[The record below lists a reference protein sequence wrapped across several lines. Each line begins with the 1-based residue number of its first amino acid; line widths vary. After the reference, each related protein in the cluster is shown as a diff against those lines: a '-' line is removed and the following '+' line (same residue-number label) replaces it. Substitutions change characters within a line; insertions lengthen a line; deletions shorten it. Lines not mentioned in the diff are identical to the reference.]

1 MRTAKPSL
9 RSSFFGWL
17 APVEPVQPPDNS
29 RRLLQLRTRM
39 LGLLR
44 ECPAAPTAGLVRR
57 IAQAPDGQAL
67 WHCRGELMQA
77 LCRGVGEGRA
87 LTAIAE
93 LAPCFD
99 GLVPPALLQTSGRRL
114 RA

>member
-17 APVEPVQPPDNS
+17 APVEPATPPDHP

-44 ECPAAPTAGLVRR
+44 ECPPVAGTGLVRR
-57 IAQAPDGQAL
+57 IAQAPDGQTL
-67 WHCRGELMQA
+67 WDCRGELVQA

-87 LTAIAE
+87 MAAMAE
-93 LAPCFD
+93 LAPGFE
-99 GLVPPALLQTSGRRL
+99 GLVPPALLQPAGRRQ
-114 RA
+114 RV

>member
-17 APVEPVQPPDNS
+17 APVEPAPPPDHP

-39 LGLLR
+39 LALLQ
-44 ECPAAPTAGLVRR
+44 ECPPAAGSGLVRR
-57 IAQAPDGQAL
+57 IARATDGQTL
-67 WHCRGELMQA
+67 WDCRGELVQA

-87 LTAIAE
+87 MAAMAD
-93 LAPCFD
+93 LAPGFE
-99 GLVPPALLQTSGRRL
+99 GLVPPALLRTAGPRH